1 MVADSILYHGHD
13 LYGPGVDPV
22 EVRRRIGMVF
32 QRPNPFPK
40 SIYDNVAFGPRIMG
54 RRKGLDEIV
63 EEALV
68 DAALWDEVKSKL
80 KKSAFTLS
88 GGQQQRLC
96 IAAPWRSNP
105 K

>member
-1 MVADSILYHGHD
+1 
-13 LYGPGVDPV
+13 
-22 EVRRRIGMVF
+22 MVF

-63 EEALV
+63 EGALV

-88 GGQQQRLC
+88 GGASRPSRLR
-96 IAAPWRSNP
+96 AELRSSFWNFIRP
-105 K
+105 ARPAFRMESTSAVSLKMRRTEE